1 LPVAGKRTGRW
12 IDVDRA
18 VLDPTR
24 FFAQPVD
31 VLDIATLSRFQKR
44 RILQSWALD
53 AELINEA
60 ESENM
65 SGRPGERSFLREA
78 RLALLKLGN

>member
-1 LPVAGKRTGRW
+1 MRPGRW

-24 FFAQPVD
+24 FFSRPTD
-31 VLDIATLSRFQKR
+31 VLKVAALSRFQKR

-53 AELINEA
+53 ADLIDEA
-60 ESENM
+60 EFENM
-65 SGRPGERSFLREA
+65 GGRPDDVSHLRDA
-78 RLALLKLGN
+78 RLALLKLGG

>member
-1 LPVAGKRTGRW
+1 MTRTGRW

-18 VLDPTR
+18 IMGPDR
-24 FFAQPVD
+24 FFSRAAD
-31 VLDIATLSRFQKR
+31 VLDATALCRVQKR

-53 AELINEA
+53 ADRINKA

-65 SGRPGERSFLREA
+65 GGRPDDYSCLREA
-78 RLALLKLGN
+78 RLALLKLDG